1 MKGVMKPE
9 RTDTVTAALRIEVS
23 GDVEREPS
31 GSAGRVMKKRSVH
44 VDMISF
50 VRCNYSGAPMIAGTA
65 THQLSTPPYHSLPAS
80 QRPRELPASASDL
93 K

>member
-31 GSAGRVMKKRSVH
+31 GSAGRVMK
-44 VDMISF
+44 
-50 VRCNYSGAPMIAGTA
+50 NAPFTL
-65 THQLSTPPYHSLPAS
+65 T
-80 QRPRELPASASDL
+80 
-93 K
+93 